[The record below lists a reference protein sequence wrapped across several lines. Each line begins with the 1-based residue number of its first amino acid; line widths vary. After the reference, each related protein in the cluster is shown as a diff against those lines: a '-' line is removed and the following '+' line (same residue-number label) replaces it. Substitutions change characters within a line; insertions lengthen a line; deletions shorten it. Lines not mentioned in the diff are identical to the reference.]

1 MKLNPHAIAQVWS
14 HLCSDSDYRK
24 WPADKQQTMAITIA
38 GLLLLDR
45 IEINR
50 DTVMRNFVL
59 LNEGGDVN

>member
-14 HLCSDSDYRK
+14 HLCSDSNYRE
-24 WPADKQQTMAITIA
+24 WPADKQQVMSITIA

-50 DTVMRNFVL
+50 DTVMRNFVQL
-59 LNEGGDVN
+59 TEE